1 MADIWRAHG
10 WHVDIWATKAPE
22 HATELAR
29 KAVSVGT
36 NVVIAAG
43 GDGTLG
49 EIANGLAETDVI
61 LAPLPAGTSNSFA
74 RELGLPMPG
83 RFKKHRL
90 LQSAE
95 SLLHGRIQAMDL
107 GYTVDGNENGRYW
120 LLWAGAGADGFF
132 VEQVEPRPTWSK
144 KLGKLGYVM
153 QGAGIAT
160 KFPYLRAKVEVDGR
174 LYEGQYLLTV
184 ISICRYY
191 VGGEVLLSPHAQLDD
206 GVFEI
211 WMFEGKNL
219 VDVFEH
225 LLRARFQKHLDTPK
239 ATFANGR
246 HVIIHTDPIVACQ
259 TDGELAGYTPLN
271 VQIKPRA
278 IRILTPDTTPADLFS
293 LPGIPL
299 QEMFAGMGIE
309 DVSTDNG

>member
-1 MADIWRAHG
+1 MWRANG
-10 WHVDIWATKAPE
+10 WHVDICATKAPE

-29 KAVSVGT
+29 EAASAGVDLVL
-36 NVVIAAG
+36 AAG

-49 EIANGLAETDVI
+49 EVANGLAKTDVI
-61 LAPLPAGTSNSFA
+61 LAPLPVGTANSFA
-74 RELGLPMPG
+74 RELKMPMPG
-83 RFKKHRL
+83 RFEKHKL
-90 LQSAE
+90 LKSAE
-95 SLLHGRIQAMDL
+95 SLLNGRVRKMDL
-107 GYTVDGNENGRYW
+107 GYTVDGNDNDRYW

-144 KLGKLGYVM
+144 KLGKLGYVI

-160 KFPYLRAKVEVDGR
+160 KFPYLSAKVEIDGR
-174 LYEGQYLLTV
+174 MYEGQYLLTV

-211 WMFEGKNL
+211 WMFEGDNL

-225 LLRARFQKHLDTPK
+225 LVKARFQKHLNSSK
-239 ATFANGR
+239 ATLVNGR
-246 HVIIHTDPIVACQ
+246 HVTITTDPVMACQ
-259 TDGELAGYTPLN
+259 TDGELAGYTPLR
-271 VQIKPRA
+271 VEIKPRA

-293 LPGIPL
+293 ATGTPL
-299 QEMFAGMGIE
+299 KELFPQAVEPL
-309 DVSTDNG
+309 